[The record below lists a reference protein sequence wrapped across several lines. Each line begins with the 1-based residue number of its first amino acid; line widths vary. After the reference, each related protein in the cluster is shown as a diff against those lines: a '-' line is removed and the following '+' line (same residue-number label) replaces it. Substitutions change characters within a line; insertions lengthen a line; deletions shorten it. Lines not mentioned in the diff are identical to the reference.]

1 METALISKIIS
12 SYPVALGISI
22 LFTLSIIDLAKQLK
36 LFDAN
41 NSLKRHLEKVSSLGG
56 IAIFA
61 AFWIAT
67 CLVSDLEST
76 GIANY
81 LFVGSF
87 ILFLT
92 GVRDDLVGIPALK
105 RLVIQVGVASLM
117 FIGGIRLIYLPGLEI
132 ELPLWGSYFLT
143 IFLIGAVVNAYN
155 FIDGINGL
163 SGGLA
168 IISALA
174 FAFLFYTSGLKQFAA
189 MALALAGAITG
200 FLWFNFGTAR
210 IFMGDNGSTFIG
222 VMLSFFAITFFQYH
236 QFSPQLA
243 ALKTDLPL
251 EFTGISWQPIIV
263 LAILIVPVADMV
275 KVILSRLFR
284 RVSPFHGDRTHIH
297 HLLLKRGLGQER
309 ICWLL
314 YSWSIV
320 VFLFASGFLSQNV
333 VIGTMILVLLSS
345 LPYLL
350 INLLA
355 KSQGHKEKTKLGS
368 AKAG

>member
-1 METALISKIIS
+1 MEAALLPKII

-22 LFTLSIIDLAKQLK
+22 LFTLSIIDLAKKLE

-41 NSLKRHLEKVSSLGG
+41 NNLKRHLEKVCSLGG

-67 CLVSDLEST
+67 CLVSGLEGT

-105 RLVIQVGVASLM
+105 RLLIQIGVASMM
-117 FIGGIRLIYLPGLEI
+117 FVGGIRLDYLPGFDM
-132 ELPLWGSYFLT
+132 ELPLWSSYFLT

-168 IISALA
+168 VISALT
-174 FAFLFYTSGLKQFAA
+174 FAILFYFSGLEQFAA
-189 MALALAGAITG
+189 MSLALAGAISG
-200 FLWFNFGTAR
+200 FLWFNFGTAK

-222 VMLSFFAITFFQYH
+222 IMLSFFAITFFQNH
-236 QFSPQLA
+236 ALA
-243 ALKTDLPL
+243 GGPI
-251 EFTGISWQPIIV
+251 EWQPVIV
-263 LAILIVPVADMV
+263 LAILVVPIADMV
-275 KVILSRLFR
+275 KVVCSRMLR
-284 RVSPFHGDRTHIH
+284 GESPFHGDRTHIH
-297 HLLLKRGLGQER
+297 HLLLKRGFGPER
-309 ICWLL
+309 ICLLL
-314 YSWSIV
+314 YSWSIGI
-320 VFLFASGFLSQNV
+320 FLFSVSFLSQNI
-333 VIGTMILVLLSS
+333 VIGTMVLALLSGV
-345 LPYLL
+345 PYLV
-350 INLLA
+350 INLMA
-355 KSQGHKEKTKLGS
+355 KAHAGKEKAKLSS
-368 AKAG
+368 AEPVN